1 MDTSDQ
7 SSDQQHHDDGRHDD
21 SPASTTAAKDST
33 ADDGNGSDDCLSK
46 KLFSD
51 LCTDIYF
58 PRRYVVVL
66 LLFVGLVVVHAQR
79 VNVGVA
85 VVSIIDSR
93 HRVMSEIDNTS
104 DTSAIPITSH
114 SVRLSSTSWFYS
126 LFEKTVTLRVS

>member
-1 MDTSDQ
+1 MDTSGQ
-7 SSDQQHHDDGRHDD
+7 SSDQQHHDDGRDDD

-33 ADDGNGSDDCLSK
+33 ADNSSGGTK
-46 KLFSD
+46 F
-51 LCTDIYF
+51 YF

-66 LLFVGLVVVHAQR
+66 LLFAGLAIVHAQR

-93 HRVMSEIDNTS
+93 HRVMSTEIDNTS